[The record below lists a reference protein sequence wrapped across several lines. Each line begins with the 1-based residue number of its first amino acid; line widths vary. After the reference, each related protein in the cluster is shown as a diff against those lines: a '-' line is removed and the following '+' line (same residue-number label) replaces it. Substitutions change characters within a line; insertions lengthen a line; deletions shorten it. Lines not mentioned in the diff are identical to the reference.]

1 MSRCFWRGTYT
12 SWQRGQK
19 TFTRDVDS
27 SSDRPMGRT
36 TYRSHRI
43 RWHMPKAPSRN
54 FSRIMASPR
63 GDRIKRAC
71 ISPYK
76 SIAAWYTS
84 RKLEKH
90 ANRVIIRHVMNK
102 ELVLCAPRRNRSAV
116 LKWWACKLEKVPWQL
131 VVKETNIW
139 NLQHLPLIVQIFWVR
154 ALAWQNHVERLA
166 RTQYNQVE

>member
-90 ANRVIIRHVMNK
+90 ANRVIIRHVMKLRTCSVRATSQPKCRPEVMVKQARESSMTVGCERNQYLK
-102 ELVLCAPRRNRSAV
+102 FTALTSNRSDLLSQGSRLTKSCWAPR
-116 LKWWACKLEKVPWQL
+116 
-131 VVKETNIW
+131 
-139 NLQHLPLIVQIFWVR
+139 
-154 ALAWQNHVERLA
+154 
-166 RTQYNQVE
+166 